1 MASSVAVSWAEEKEA
16 MTHLIQNICERLRK
30 ACVPFEIR
38 INDLELFGSVVY
50 WLCCPTRPSFV
61 PGDIDIRMGIGDYDT
76 ENFNKALDLLCL
88 LSEGSDI
95 EFSSWR
101 TSVGYHTGPGLPKIP
116 LRKISLRIR
125 ESDGSRREVNVD
137 VVLAN
142 ELPPPESSFTAW
154 SILTGVRQMNGCSL
168 RYRGHD
174 SRGLSFEFF
183 TRQVCEITNGT
194 HITSWLANTNV
205 SWDRLRYLMGR
216 FAKLIDKGIE
226 VSNPPFRVLKIKR
239 DCPLCLVER
248 ENHIVHPC
256 GHTTCLECIPK
267 VVQPRCPECRKDV
280 IPHLP
285 PDATLPEFAQ
295 KLIADAAEANA
306 CAL

>member
-1 MASSVAVSWAEEKEA
+1 MSSSVAASWVKEKEA
-16 MTHLIQNICERLRK
+16 MSSLILNICKRLGK
-30 ACVPFEIR
+30 GCDPFDIP
-38 INDLELFGSVVY
+38 INDLEVFGSVVY
-50 WLCCPTRPSFV
+50 WLCCPTRPPFV
-61 PGDIDIRMGIGDYDT
+61 PGDIDIRIGIG
-76 ENFNKALDLLCL
+76 ECEPAQFNRALDLLCA

-101 TSVGYHTGPGLPKIP
+101 ASVGYHTGPGHSIIP

-125 ESDGSRREVNVD
+125 ESDGSRRDVNVD

-142 ELPPPESSFTAW
+142 ELPPPESSLTAW
-154 SILTGVRQMNGCSL
+154 SMTPRNGCIL
-168 RYRGHD
+168 RYRGNDAH
-174 SRGLSFEFF
+174 GLSFDVF
-183 TRQVCEITNGT
+183 TRRACELTNGT
-194 HITSWLANTNV
+194 HVTSWLANTNV

-216 FAKLIDKGIE
+216 FAKLIDKGVE
-226 VSNPPFRVLKIKR
+226 VSNPPFRVVKIKR
-239 DCPLCLVER
+239 DCPLCLVEK
-248 ENHIVHPC
+248 ENHLVHPC

-295 KLIADAAEANA
+295 KLIANVAEANA
-306 CAL
+306 RAL